1 MELFRPYVS
10 LFRDPGM
17 DEAST
22 ILRTR
27 YMENLKANDE
37 LALAV
42 DQMKAALPFE
52 NDVKRK
58 NEIQQEINNTLEQM
72 AGRADYENLGL
83 SVYKAAKKFTKD
95 YSPVKENYERYQAAI
110 TSLGEQYDKGQINSE
125 QYALA
130 PGYMTRNYK
139 GFEIDP
145 TTGSVKSGTMFSA
158 PTIYKDP
165 KIMDLVT
172 KRLEMLQMQ
181 KRGYEE
187 GSVVTDENGTY
198 KRKVGEYTE
207 LIPEADVMEVYNA
220 VIKEPDVAAYLKQMA
235 DMKTYAA
242 DSSGQTQ
249 VVLQANQKQYQ
260 NEITRV
266 QTAIATETDE
276 AKKATYQTQLAALQ
290 EASGKIDAAMKDPA
304 LASSMMRDYFQEEIL
319 APVKQYAMKKA
330 GLFTYKEES
339 GIAGGGDTNST
350 TGGAGGLVPLMQ
362 YDQVRASMDVSGVDH
377 KSKMNYIATTDQ
389 QIAAL
394 TAEIQN
400 ADASGYSDEIK
411 ANLNNSLNSLIN
423 SKNRVL
429 SQMKEAADSSVSL
442 ADLESVDKKIVDVV
456 RTMAPNASS
465 GELYTEIQRIFDNP
479 GDQDYMNFQAEFD
492 KQFGQGEFDK
502 HITSGSF
509 VKKGIVTKFS
519 PEEKAMAAGMSL
531 AGQEYGY
538 QGGYKGVAE
547 KFQNA
552 LSGKVNA
559 KYAEI
564 KESRLY
570 NMGLIET
577 GMGKKADIQTT
588 KAVRDFFGVSD
599 SGGGRGIMQEEI
611 VTVQLEDGSVK
622 QVNGNDPE
630 LQGYT
635 IEKVGWD
642 ATSNTFKLS
651 LTKGEGEKATVR
663 TAIYDGNQIRNEGL
677 TATLNNPEVR
687 FGTAVMNQRSS
698 LPGKPAQLV
707 TVKIKNEPVIINIYS
722 RGDESPYISITKR
735 DGTPFLKT
743 DIEKGTATKH
753 NLNEQI
759 IKDLINSRDKNTNQ
773 LIVTGY

>member
-1 MELFRPYVS
+1 MEVFRPYVS

-58 NEIQQEINNTLEQM
+58 NEIQQEINNSLEQM

-83 SVYKAAKKFTKD
+83 SVYRAAKKFAKD

-172 KRLEMLQMQ
+172 KRLEILQMQ
-181 KRGYEE
+181 KRGFQE

-207 LIPEADVMEVYNA
+207 SIPEADVMEVYNA
-220 VIKEPDVAAYLKQMA
+220 VIQEPDVAAYLKQMA
-235 DMKTYAA
+235 DMKTFNA
-242 DSSGQTQ
+242 DRTGQTQ
-249 VVLQANQKQYQ
+249 AVLQANQKQYQ

-266 QTAIATETDE
+266 QTAAATETDE
-276 AKKATYQTQLAALQ
+276 AKKATYQTQITALL
-290 EASGKIDAAMKDPA
+290 EASSKIDAAMKDPA
-304 LASSMMRDYFQEEIL
+304 LASSMMRDYYQEEIL
-319 APVKQYAMKKA
+319 QPVKQYAMKKA

-339 GIAGGGDTNST
+339 GVSGADGTGSGGSGS
-350 TGGAGGLVPLMQ
+350 GGVGGLVPLMQ
-362 YDQVRASMDVSGVDH
+362 YDQVRANMDVSGVDH

-389 QIAAL
+389 QIA
-394 TAEIQN
+394 TINAEIQN
-400 ADASGYSDEIK
+400 ADANGYSDEIK

-429 SQMKEAADSSVSL
+429 SQMKEAADSSVSI
-442 ADLESVDKKIVDVV
+442 ADLQSIDSKITSVVT
-456 RTMAPNASS
+456 TMFPEYSS
-465 GELYTEIQRIFDNP
+465 GELYTEIQRIFDNT

-492 KQFGQGEFDK
+492 KQFGQGALAQ
-502 HITSGSF
+502 HLQTGQYTSQRGQSR
-509 VKKGIVTKFS
+509 
-519 PEEKAMAAGMSL
+519 L
-531 AGQEYGY
+531 GQE
-538 QGGYKGVAE
+538 
-547 KFQNA
+547 QNKPSGRLSPTEVFTEA
-552 LSGKVNA
+552 LGGKVNT

-577 GMGKKADIQTT
+577 GMGKKSDVQTT
-588 KAVRDFFGVSD
+588 TAVRDFFGVSG
-599 SGGGRGIMQEEI
+599 SGKGRGISQEEI
-611 VTVQLEDGSVK
+611 VTVQLPDGTVK
-622 QVNGNDPE
+622 QLNGGSPE

-635 IEKVGWD
+635 VEKVGWD
-642 ATSNTFKLS
+642 ATSNTFKLN
-651 LTKGEGEKATVR
+651 LTKGDGEKATVM

-687 FGTAVMNQRSS
+687 FGTAIMNQRSMT
-698 LPGKPAQLV
+698 PGVPTKLV
-707 TVKIKNEPVIINIYS
+707 TAKINNQPVIINIYS
-722 RGDESPYISITKR
+722 RGDESPYISITKP
-735 DGTPFLKT
+735 DGTPFLKS
-743 DIEKGTATKH
+743 DADKEVATRH
-753 NLNEQI
+753 NLNEKI
-759 IKDLINSRDKNTNQ
+759 IKDLINGRDKNTGK
-773 LIVTGY
+773 LIVTDY